1 MFIVTKKFEV
11 NVHEIID
18 FLRLVG
24 RFGVKFKIGDEYVI
38 EGADNKERFRKI
50 VVFGT
55 RRQIADILEARAII
69 VEYGRH

>member
-18 FLRLVG
+18 FLRLIG

>member
-1 MFIVTKKFEV
+1 MFIVAKKFEV

-18 FLRLVG
+18 FLRLIG
-24 RFGVKFKIGDEYVI
+24 RFGVKFKIGDDYVI
-38 EGADNKERFRKI
+38 EGADNKEWFRKI